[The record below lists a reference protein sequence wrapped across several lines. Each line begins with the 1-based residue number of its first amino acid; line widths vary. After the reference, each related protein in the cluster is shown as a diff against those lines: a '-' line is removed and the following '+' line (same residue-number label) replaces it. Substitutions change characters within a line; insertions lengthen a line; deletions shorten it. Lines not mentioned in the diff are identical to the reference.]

1 MYNTWTT
8 LMTKKRD
15 TGKVRAISSREKRV
29 SSWEQMPCPS
39 SQAGKKTIFL
49 CNSNT
54 IAANTISII
63 KYTDKKRKSNF
74 HCI

>member
-39 SQAGKKTIFL
+39 SHAEKKLF
-49 CNSNT
+49 
-54 IAANTISII
+54 
-63 KYTDKKRKSNF
+63 F
-74 HCI
+74 M